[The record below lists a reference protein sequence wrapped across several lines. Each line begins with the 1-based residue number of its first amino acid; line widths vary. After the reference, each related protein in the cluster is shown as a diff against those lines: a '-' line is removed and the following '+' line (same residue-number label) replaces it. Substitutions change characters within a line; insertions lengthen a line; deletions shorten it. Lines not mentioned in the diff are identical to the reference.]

1 MIEGSKKRR
10 ACFDPDVEA
19 LRTQAGANASH
30 LLAAQVL
37 FCPCQMPELRA
48 EEHGPA
54 MGAAERADLL
64 AQLALCLGHTPS
76 ISAPSWK
83 VRCHRS
89 ACRT

>member
-1 MIEGSKKRR
+1 MADDEGVRR
-10 ACFDPDVEA
+10 PWRREASTA

-37 FCPCQMPELRA
+37 FCPCQMPELRH

-83 VRCHRS
+83 VRCHRF
-89 ACRT
+89 ACLT